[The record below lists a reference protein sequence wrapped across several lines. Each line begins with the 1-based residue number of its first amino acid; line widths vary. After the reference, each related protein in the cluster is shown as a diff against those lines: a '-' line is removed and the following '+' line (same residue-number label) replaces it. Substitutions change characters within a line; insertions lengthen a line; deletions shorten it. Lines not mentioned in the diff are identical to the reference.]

1 MTALRGIAFEI
12 IGVRWNWR
20 GAELVDVAYDSLVGS
35 LPGMRRL
42 RIEELLSIFR
52 VIVGS
57 TRYRTPN

>member
-12 IGVRWNWR
+12 IGVCWNWR

-42 RIEELLSIFR
+42 RIDELLNCHPS
-52 VIVGS
+52 S
-57 TRYRTPN
+57 E